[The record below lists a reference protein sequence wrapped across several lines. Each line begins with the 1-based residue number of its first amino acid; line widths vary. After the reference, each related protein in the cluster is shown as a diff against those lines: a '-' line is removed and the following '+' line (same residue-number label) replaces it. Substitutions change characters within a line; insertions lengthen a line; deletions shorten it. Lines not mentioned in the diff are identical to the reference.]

1 MVFEKSLKIKKDVI
15 LMLIDQSI
23 SSLFS
28 FIIPAFIFKYLGKD
42 TTEEFVIVQSYFIYI
57 NSILSS
63 ILINPYLYLEN
74 INEDNKKNLKTL
86 SLILFSITLLSSVVF
101 LQNLSNQTYLLT
113 SIFISIF
120 LKDSIR
126 TINIHNNKI
135 RLNIIFQVLSIMPL
149 LLLFINESYNDII
162 KLYFITISVFSISFS
177 VINISKKS
185 KIRLDYFKESIKL
198 GQWSLYN
205 MILQLIITRII
216 LSKIQEYNDQNIV
229 ISYGILITILNLIN
243 PIVLMVNNYTIKV
256 ARHKKSTLNN
266 KELILWFSK
275 YKKKYLLFLI
285 IIFPLILFMFN
296 PITTYFYNKEYNS
309 LIYIFSFL
317 YIGVIFG
324 SFNQLNSRI
333 LTIFNYRKIVAQTG
347 FISLLCVGIIR
358 IFPLINSWYLFLILA
373 LILNKYVA
381 FLWSSM
387 KIKELNV
394 S

>member
-1 MVFEKSLKIKKDVI
+1 MVFEKSLNINKDLI

-42 TTEEFVIVQSYFIYI
+42 TTEEFVIVQSYFIYF
-57 NSILSS
+57 NSILSAT
-63 ILINPYLYLEN
+63 LINPYLYLEN
-74 INEDNKKNLKTL
+74 INKGNKKNLKTL
-86 SLILFSITLLSSVVF
+86 SIILFSITLISSLVF
-101 LQNLSNQTYLLT
+101 LNNLSNQTYLLT

-135 RLNIIFQVLSIMPL
+135 IMNIIFQVLSIIPL
-149 LLLFINESYNDII
+149 LIFFINENYSDIV
-162 KLYFITISVFSISFS
+162 KLYFIIISVFSLTFS
-177 VINISKKS
+177 INNIAKKS
-185 KIRLDYFKESIKL
+185 KIRLDYFKESVKL

-216 LSKIQEYNDQNIV
+216 ISKIQEYNDQNIV

-243 PIVLMVNNYTIKV
+243 PIVLMINNYTIKV
-256 ARHKKSTLNN
+256 ARHKKSTMN
-266 KELILWFSK
+266 KGDVILWFNK
-275 YKKKYLLFLI
+275 YKRKYLLFLI
-285 IIFPLILFMFN
+285 IIFPLILFMFK
-296 PITTYFYNKEYNS
+296 PITTYFYDNEYNS
-309 LIYIFSFL
+309 LVYIFSFL
-317 YIGVIFG
+317 YVGIIFG

-347 FISLLCVGIIR
+347 FLSLLCVGIIS
-358 IFPLINSWYLFLILA
+358 ILPLTNSWYLFLILA

-381 FLWSSM
+381 FLWSSW
-387 KIKELNV
+387 KIKVLNV